1 MMELDIDT
9 IIKLVQGLGFP
20 VFVAVYLLV
29 VNTKALKE
37 HSEALAQNTNMLKEL
52 RTFFE
57 LTHPKP

>member
-1 MMELDIDT
+1 MELDIDT

-37 HSEALAQNTNMLKEL
+37 HSEALAQNTSMLKEL